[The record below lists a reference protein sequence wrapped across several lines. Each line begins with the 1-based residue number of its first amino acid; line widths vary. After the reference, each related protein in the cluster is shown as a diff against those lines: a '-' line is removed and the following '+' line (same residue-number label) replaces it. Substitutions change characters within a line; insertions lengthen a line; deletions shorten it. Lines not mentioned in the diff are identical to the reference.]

1 MGSDPFGQFQHPTVP
16 LEPFRTLELELLLH
30 HAQQAA
36 VDGFLTGYLADHPLV
51 HTDPLPGLR

>member
-1 MGSDPFGQFQHPTVP
+1 MPRPRPFQA
-16 LEPFRTLELELLLH
+16 LELDLLLH

-51 HTDPLPGLR
+51 RTDPLQGLR